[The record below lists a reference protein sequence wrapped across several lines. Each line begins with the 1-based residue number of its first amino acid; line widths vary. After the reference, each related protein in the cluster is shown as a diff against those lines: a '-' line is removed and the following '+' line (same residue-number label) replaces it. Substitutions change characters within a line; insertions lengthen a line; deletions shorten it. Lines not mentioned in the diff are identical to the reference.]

1 MFMKAAEIAQRRKEI
16 TELFYHQNELKV
28 RELVKKFHV
37 SDETIRK
44 DLTYLAKEGIIEKLH
59 GKATLVR
66 EKELAPVF
74 QRTSQFAEKEA
85 LTQAALDCITSDDY
99 TIGLDQGSTLALLA
113 KKMGPLEKKQ
123 IFTSSLA
130 AISQLALSQHKLFC
144 FGGEYSPADMAFR
157 NNGSEIYPDIQFD
170 LCFFGSSGVKNRKGF
185 CTSSL
190 IDAEAKRRMLKKST
204 KKIVLLDH
212 TKFEK
217 TSLVQVAP
225 WSSVDVVITSK
236 ELPLDYKRMISA
248 YAKLIL
254 V

>member
-1 MFMKAAEIAQRRKEI
+1 MKAIEIAQRRKEI
-16 TELFYHQNELKV
+16 TELLYQQNELRV
-28 RELVKKFHV
+28 HELVKKFHV

-44 DLTYLAKEGIIEKLH
+44 DLAYLAQEGILEKHH
-59 GKATLVR
+59 GKAVLVK

-74 QRTSQFAEKEA
+74 QRTTQLSEKERI
-85 LTQAALDCITSDDY
+85 TNAALAFISEEDFTL
-99 TIGLDQGSTLALLA
+99 GLDQGSTVALLA
-113 KKMGPLEKKQ
+113 KKMMPLEKKQ

-130 AISQLALSQHKLFC
+130 AVLQLANGPHQLFC

-157 NNGSEIYPDIQFD
+157 NSGNESYPDIQFD

-190 IDAEAKRRMLKKST
+190 IDAETKRQMLKKST

-225 WSSVDVVITSK
+225 WSEIDVVITSK
-236 ELPLDYKRMISA
+236 GLPLDYERMISA
-248 YAKLIL
+248 YAKLLL

>member
-1 MFMKAAEIAQRRKEI
+1 MKAAEIAQRRKEI
-16 TELFYHQNELKV
+16 TELLYQQNELKV
-28 RELVKKFHV
+28 HELVKKFHV

-44 DLTYLAKEGIIEKLH
+44 DLAYLAEEGILEKQH

-74 QRTSQFAEKEA
+74 QRTAQFLEKDK
-85 LTQAALDCITSDDY
+85 LTQASLSFISAEEY

-113 KKMGPLEKKQ
+113 KKIVPLEKKQ

-130 AISQLALSQHKLFC
+130 AISQLASSHHKLFC

-157 NNGSEIYPDIQFD
+157 NNGSEMYPDIQFD

-225 WSSVDVVITSK
+225 WSEIDIVITSK
-236 ELPLDYKRMISA
+236 GLPLDYERMIRA

>member
-1 MFMKAAEIAQRRKEI
+1 MKAAEIAQRRKEI
-16 TELFYHQNELKV
+16 TELLYQQNEMKV
-28 RELVKKFHV
+28 QELVKKFHV

-44 DLTYLAKEGIIEKLH
+44 DLTYLAEEGILEKHH
-59 GKATLVR
+59 GKARLVQ

-74 QRTSQFAEKEA
+74 RRTSQFAEKDKI
-85 LTQAALDCITSDDY
+85 TQAAVNFITAEDY

-113 KKMGPLEKKQ
+113 KKIVPLEKKQ

-130 AISQLALSQHKLFC
+130 VISQLANSQHKLFC

-157 NNGSEIYPDIQFD
+157 NSGSEMYPDIQFD

-190 IDAEAKRRMLKKST
+190 IDAEAKRRMLKKAT

-225 WSSVDVVITSK
+225 WSEIDVVIASK
-236 ELPLDYKRMISA
+236 GLPLDYERMISA